1 MNQPH
6 SIATQ
11 HETLFEHGYPI
22 DAPDLRRL
30 YENAKRDQWNA
41 AKDIDWNQPFDP
53 ADGVLA
59 DDLIDI
65 YNTPHWD
72 RLTREERAE
81 FNRRFANWRLGV
93 LLYGEHGAMLVCS
106 QLVESVSGSDAKLF
120 QATQVMDEARH
131 TEVLARYVEQRLG
144 GLRYPLPGFEKELFD
159 TMLGER
165 RWTIKTIGLQ
175 LVAETFAVALFRM
188 LAESSKD
195 PLLRQICQYI
205 LQDESRHMGFG
216 MLSLPDV
223 MGEMTDAERK
233 ELEEFTQW
241 ALVQHPHRPVPRA
254 GLPRAGLR
262 RQARSRPST
271 RIGASARPAPRART
285 SASCSART
293 CTARCW
299 EPPEGRPADRAHA
312 PRPGV
317 GRHQNAGLNGWGPAG
332 PPDPQRSERPG
343 EAGPLLCRRRLGAS
357 HSLGDLLPSRRAVAC
372 ARNLSPAAVVSA
384 SKGGSAWIGE
394 FASSP
399 NRSTPTTSPVVSS
412 FGGRR

>member
-11 HETLFEHGYPI
+11 HDTLFEHGYPI

-131 TEVLARYVEQRLG
+131 NG
-144 GLRYPLPGFEKELFD
+144 G
-159 TMLGER
+159 
-165 RWTIKTIGLQ
+165 
-175 LVAETFAVALFRM
+175 
-188 LAESSKD
+188 
-195 PLLRQICQYI
+195 
-205 LQDESRHMGFG
+205 
-216 MLSLPDV
+216 
-223 MGEMTDAERK
+223 
-233 ELEEFTQW
+233 
-241 ALVQHPHRPVPRA
+241 A
-254 GLPRAGLR
+254 GPLR
-262 RQARSRPST
+262 R
-271 RIGASARPAPRART
+271 PAA
-285 SASCSART
+285 
-293 CTARCW
+293 
-299 EPPEGRPADRAHA
+299 GRPALSAARLREGAVRHDAGRAALDDQDHRAAAGGRDLRGGAVPDAGRELEGSAA
-312 PRPGV
+312 PPDLPV
-317 GRHQNAGLNGWGPAG
+317 HPAG
-332 PPDPQRSERPG
+332 RVPPHGLRHAEPARRG
-343 EAGPLLCRRRLGAS
+343 GPR
-357 HSLGDLLPSRRAVAC
+357 
-372 ARNLSPAAVVSA
+372 
-384 SKGGSAWIGE
+384 
-394 FASSP
+394 
-399 NRSTPTTSPVVSS
+399 
-412 FGGRR
+412 

>member
-11 HETLFEHGYPI
+11 HDTLFEHGYPI

-131 TEVLARYVEQRLG
+131 TAVLARYVEQRLG

-223 MGEMTDAERK
+223 VGEMTDAERK

-241 ALVQHPHRPVPRA
+241 ALVRTLTGQFPEPVFRELGFDDKDIKAIHSHRRERA
-254 GLPRAGLR
+254 AGAEGSHFRKLFRKDLHGTLLGNLQKVGLLTERM
-262 RQARSRPST
+262 
-271 RIGASARPAPRART
+271 
-285 SASCSART
+285 
-293 CTARCW
+293 
-299 EPPEGRPADRAHA
+299 
-312 PRPGV
+312 RPGLESV
-317 GRHQNAGLNGWGPAG
+317 GIRMPA
-332 PPDPQRSERPG
+332 
-343 EAGPLLCRRRLGAS
+343 
-357 HSLGDLLPSRRAVAC
+357 
-372 ARNLSPAAVVSA
+372 
-384 SKGGSAWIGE
+384 
-394 FASSP
+394 
-399 NRSTPTTSPVVSS
+399 
-412 FGGRR
+412 